1 MGKTLLTEAG
11 GCYITAMKTST
22 GLKDII
28 TPKQSNLTKIHY
40 K

>member
-11 GCYITAMKTST
+11 GYVTAMKTST

-40 K
+40 M